1 MIKVQLKTL
10 LLATAFMS
18 VVCWFA
24 SVFMAEMT
32 HPRFGLVLAIG
43 CGLLTAGSAMI
54 FFGALILG
62 MWPESDWAQ
71 RYDFWRSFDGLR
83 ISGDVHCPDA
93 TAIIACRFTPMATAT
108 QHCCLLLLEEVTCS

>member
-1 MIKVQLKTL
+1 
-10 LLATAFMS
+10 MS

-71 RYDFWRSFDGLR
+71 RVMIFGGVSMACAF
-83 ISGDVHCPDA
+83 PA
-93 TAIIACRFTPMATAT
+93 MFIALMLP
-108 QHCCLLLLEEVTCS
+108 L